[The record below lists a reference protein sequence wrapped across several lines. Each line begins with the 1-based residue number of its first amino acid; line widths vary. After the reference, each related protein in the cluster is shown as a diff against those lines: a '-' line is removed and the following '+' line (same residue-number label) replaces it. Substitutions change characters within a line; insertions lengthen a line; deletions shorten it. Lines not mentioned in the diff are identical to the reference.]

1 VRGADRAVSGPPD
14 LPARRRYGSPPYR
27 AALLHGGPGALGY
40 LAPVARRLAG
50 RRGVL
55 EPLLRSPS
63 VAGQLD
69 ELRATLDDLEGAV
82 TVVGHSWGAVLGY
95 LLAARSPELVAQLVL
110 VASAP
115 FEERYAMEL
124 LPTRLARLDDG
135 ERRATTTALAA
146 LDDRSIDEATRAVEL
161 ARLDALFTKADGYDL
176 LSLDVGVEADLP
188 DVYERVWA
196 EVRPLRASG
205 ELVELGRRI
214 RCPVLAVHG
223 DHDPHPADGVRV
235 PLAPVVADF
244 RFTLLERCGHVP
256 WLERHAQERFYE
268 LLEGALPSR

>member
-1 VRGADRAVSGPPD
+1 MTSPPD
-14 LPARRRYGSPPYR
+14 LPARRRYGRPPFR

-40 LAPVARRLAG
+40 LAPVGRRLAD
-50 RRGVL
+50 RRGVV
-55 EPLLRSPS
+55 EPLLRAPS

-82 TVVGHSWGAVLGY
+82 TVVGHSWGAVLGC
-95 LLAARSPELVAQLVL
+95 LLAARSPELVERLVL

-115 FEERYAMEL
+115 FEERYATGL
-124 LPTRLARLDDG
+124 LPTRLARLDED
-135 ERRATTTALAA
+135 ERRAATAALAA
-146 LDDRSIDEATRAVEL
+146 LEDRSLDEATRTAEL

-214 RCPVLAVHG
+214 RCPVFAIHG
-223 DHDPHPADGVRV
+223 DHDPHPADGVRL

-244 RFTLLERCGHVP
+244 RFTLLERCGHLP
-256 WLERHAQERFYE
+256 WLERHAHDRFYE
-268 LLEGALPSR
+268 LLEHALPSA